1 MARRGPRPSPS
12 AIVGRAMD
20 LAARLGRCQLL
31 VVTGKGGVGKTA
43 VAASLGRLLAA
54 AGRRV
59 LVLEVDPRENV
70 HQMLAVAP
78 SGGAIVAAGPR
89 LWVQNLK
96 PGQVLDEIVRERLKV
111 EMLARRVL
119 ASPIYEQFSAG
130 APGLKELAILGHALR
145 LLRRAA
151 PAGHAGDGGWHA
163 ADGGWHAA
171 ATAPA
176 LDVVVL
182 DAPATGHGVRLLMAP
197 RLVSEV
203 IGSGPFGALA
213 GELAGFVADPA
224 RCGIVVVTQ
233 AEEMPVEEALELRQA
248 LADQLGRQPELLVV
262 NGLFPPLPAGLDGPA
277 AAEPPDALAA
287 LLAPER
293 RQARAKAGAARG
305 KKASRAA
312 AGDAPEAPRAA
323 AAAVA
328 HTPPTSE
335 VLSFWRHRRLLN
347 ERELERL
354 ANWWEGPRVELPQ
367 LALERGPALT
377 AALQRLLAAALAV
390 SGGAGAKGG
399 GPAPGGASPGAV
411 GA

>member
-1 MARRGPRPSPS
+1 
-12 AIVGRAMD
+12 MD

-145 LLRRAA
+145 LLRRAGTGG
-151 PAGHAGDGGWHA
+151 PGGDAGRDAGPDA
-163 ADGGWHAA
+163 
-171 ATAPA
+171 APA

-197 RLVSEV
+197 RLVAEV
-203 IGSGPFGALA
+203 IRTGPFGALA
-213 GELAGFVADPA
+213 GELATFVADPE

-248 LADQLGRQPELLVV
+248 LASQLGRQPELLVV
-262 NGLFPPLPAGLDGPA
+262 NGLFPPLPPGLDGPA

-287 LLAPER
+287 LMPPER
-293 RQARAKAGAARG
+293 RQARAKEGAARR
-305 KKASRAA
+305 KRAPRAA
-312 AGDAPEAPRAA
+312 AGDAPEAPQ

-328 HTPPTSE
+328 AEHTPPTSE
-335 VLSFWRHRRLLN
+335 MLSFWRHRRLLN

-367 LALERGPALT
+367 LAIARGPALT
-377 AALQRLLAAALAV
+377 AALQRLLGEALAAAPRA
-390 SGGAGAKGG
+390 
-399 GPAPGGASPGAV
+399 GPAAAEGG
-411 GA
+411 